1 MTQNKEQLKKELI
14 NFQIRSVDLLGHY
27 LSTPKEPNINIQE
40 FSFDI
45 NLERKVDHNLK
56 SLVVITNI
64 DITSISDTSQKLG
77 SVSTACVFTIENFNE
92 VIKMDENKLTH
103 TISNEMMDIL
113 NSISISS
120 TRGVMS
126 QIFRGTF
133 LHHATL
139 PILDPKSFTQKP
151 QAQK

>member
-14 NFQIRSVDLLGHY
+14 NFQIRSVDLLGSY
-27 LSTPKEPNINIQE
+27 LSTPKEPNLNLQE

-56 SLVVITNI
+56 SLIVITNV
-64 DITSISDTSQKLG
+64 DITPLSDTSQKLG
-77 SVSTACVFTIENFNE
+77 NVSTACVFTIENFHE

-103 TISNEMMDIL
+103 TISDAMMDIL

-133 LHHATL
+133 LHHAVL
-139 PILDPKSFTQKP
+139 PILDPKAFSPKP
-151 QAQK
+151 QANK